1 MSSGDM
7 LPTRYWLCPGA
18 RRRAPHFPQATSER
32 FETLK
37 TLVLGTGERLVR
49 GAGEDC
55 PISGCHTGILA
66 GARSALVSRGPRWI
80 QGTTIVGC
88 DEEGSGRDGGSRRE
102 RRDFVVQS
110 PRPKAKNMNRI
121 RTLIDRLDRSLR
133 DTASPVSGIIQDC
146 LTLARVA
153 EEREWQLYF
162 NLQLLGFEL
171 GRHPESSPALS
182 TGDPK
187 TFNWQPAIRFAE
199 DRTGADKQI
208 QGLSVQ
214 HLETF
219 LRNSEAALSEGDD
232 DLTAKIKEHNVFFR
246 LDSLKAKAAAKDNMR
261 EVTAFL
267 DIARTRAREF
277 VSVMDAKE
285 YEVMSNNGSSQSRIF
300 IGHGRA
306 AIWQT
311 LALFLSERLSL
322 AHEEFNR
329 ESVAGRSTVER
340 LEEMLGHASFAF
352 IVFTGEDEGA
362 DGSLRARENVVHEAG
377 LFQGRLG
384 FKKAIILLEDGC
396 HEFSNIQGLGQIRFP
411 RGDIEKSY
419 EQIRGV
425 LEREG
430 LL

>member
-1 MSSGDM
+1 MDSGNCHQ
-7 LPTRYWLCPGA
+7 LGA
-18 RRRAPHFPQATSER
+18 T
-32 FETLK
+32 K
-37 TLVLGTGERLVR
+37 K
-49 GAGEDC
+49 
-55 PISGCHTGILA
+55 
-66 GARSALVSRGPRWI
+66 
-80 QGTTIVGC
+80 
-88 DEEGSGRDGGSRRE
+88 GSGRAAGNRRE
-102 RRDFVVQS
+102 RRDFLVQS
-110 PRPKAKNMNRI
+110 PRPKAKHVNSI

-162 NLQLLGFEL
+162 KLQLLGVEL

-182 TGDPK
+182 TGDAK
-187 TFNWQPAIRFAE
+187 TFSWQPARRFVE

-208 QGLSVQ
+208 QGGSVQ

-219 LRNSEAALSEGDD
+219 LRDSEATLSKGDD
-232 DLTAKIKEHNVFFR
+232 DLTALLKKHNVFFR
-246 LDSLKAKAAAKDNMR
+246 LDSLNAKAAVTGNIR

-267 DIARTRAREF
+267 DIARTSAREF
-277 VSVMDAKE
+277 VSLMDAKE
-285 YEVMSNNGSSQSRIF
+285 HEVMSDNGPSQSRIF

-311 LALFLSERLSL
+311 LALFLSGRLSL
-322 AHEEFNR
+322 AHDEFNR
-329 ESVAGRSTVER
+329 ESVAGLPTVER
-340 LEEMLGHASFAF
+340 LEEMLDQASFAF

-384 FKKAIILLEDGC
+384 FRKAIILLEDGC
-396 HEFSNIQGLGQIRFP
+396 NEFSNIQGLGQIRFP

-419 EQIRGV
+419 EEIRGV